1 MPTIDNLNIQL
12 QADAVKAS
20 DAITRFSNKIGTLAS
35 SLMQIEKINVSGVST
50 GINRL
55 ATAMQN
61 MNNIRTADFSRLAR
75 NLTNIGSIS
84 TANLNTVAS
93 SLSHLTRSFNQLGSV
108 TGNVTQISTLAQS
121 LSRLGGANVQ
131 RAVTTIPQ
139 LEIALNNLL
148 TTLSRANVNANVI
161 ALMNSI
167 SNLGNR
173 STAAS
178 TQINTLNG
186 TLNNLNATTQR
197 TSRSTFSL
205 ASAFGYLYASFF
217 WVRRIIG
224 GLNGSIESTADYLE
238 SFNYYTVALKKIAQE
253 WDEDWESYGDEHAQA
268 YSNKFITTLNDSLSK
283 MSGIQINVETGILE
297 STGIKNLGLNINE
310 ITQASAQLAS
320 ITNSI
325 GQTGEVSLATS
336 SAFTKLASDMSSL
349 YNMDYSAVMTNLQ
362 SGLIGQSRAMYKYG
376 IDITNAS
383 LQTLAYELGVEKS
396 VSEMGQMEKH
406 QLRIIQILR
415 GSKVAWGDQA
425 TTINSLANQM
435 RLLENNGKEISIVF
449 GQLFTP
455 IMENLLPIVNGMAGA
470 VKNLMTNIAVL
481 LGVTRETSTA
491 GQGQASE
498 IEQEML
504 DAEDG
509 TNKANEAL
517 KEYKN
522 QMMGFD
528 EAQKLN
534 DTEANA
540 TLNTNLGDTID
551 LKEEILKATDEY
563 EKFWEQAYRSMENK
577 AEKWTKYFSGFFGTV
592 KNIFKDIQLGDYLSL
607 GKDVAG
613 LADDFTKFITKAVN
627 KVEWDD
633 LGEFAGKFISGAISG
648 AFETLPGIANF
659 VMDASIGL
667 TDFVINSIANIDR
680 NDIQNSFLNSIG
692 ETLANV
698 IMKLPTLIA
707 TSLGLNIDFG
717 LNSEGVQSLLG
728 DDVIPFKDSVNN
740 FISSIGDMKT
750 NFQIDMSNAEAEYGY
765 LDTLADKY
773 FNLASKAERTGEE
786 ENDLGKYRQALIDA
800 YPEFAEILG
809 DAKLS
814 YEEQEQAI
822 RNTIDALKEKARI
835 EAVEQYIVEIDK
847 KRLDLQ
853 RKIDSYDKSEI
864 ANAQVKRD
872 EAKKVY
878 EEYENTKRK
887 IEELGKE
894 REKAFNTPDHQR
906 MSEIDDE
913 IESLTSQS
921 KNLITEY
928 SGLIDSANV
937 LDGSYQDMLDAM
949 NDLNSEYDYYVDV
962 AAGVIDIDADVKKA
976 NEETSG
982 SFDDLATDAETA
994 SSKMQGAFALAD
1006 WTNIGADI
1014 AKGVISGFD
1023 NNFKPPT
1030 TEWQER
1036 LYNSLFGKDGKLE
1049 FEFSFDTGTVEGFE
1063 NFKNKWGI
1071 KAYAAGGFPED
1082 GLFFANRGELV
1093 GKFSNGK
1100 TAVANNSQIIDGIR
1114 SGVYDAVT
1122 SAILATSENGG
1133 NVTVV
1138 LQGDADG
1145 LFKVVQ
1151 NKANNYAIQTGQS
1164 PFLI

>member
-61 MNNIRTADFSRLAR
+61 MNNI
-75 NLTNIGSIS
+75 S

-108 TGNVTQISTLAQS
+108 TGNVAQISTLAQS

-178 TQINTLNG
+178 TQINTLNR
-186 TLNNLNATTQR
+186 TMNNLNATTQR
-197 TSRSTFSL
+197 TSRNTFSL

-253 WDEDWESYGDEHAQA
+253 WDEDWDSYGDEHAQA

-320 ITNSI
+320 VTNSI

-336 SAFTKLASDMSSL
+336 SAFTKLSSDMSSL

-362 SGLIGQSRAMYKYG
+362 SGLIGQSRALYKYG

-396 VSEMGQMEKH
+396 VSEMNQMEKQ

-415 GSKVAWGDQA
+415 GSKVAWGDQSN
-425 TTINSLANQM
+425 TINSLANQM

-481 LGVTRETSTA
+481 LGITRDVSTA

-509 TNKANEAL
+509 TDKANEAL

-551 LKEEILKATDEY
+551 LEEEILKATSEY
-563 EKFWEQAYRSMENK
+563 EKFWEDAYNAMEDK
-577 AEKWTKYFSGFFGTV
+577 AGQWTKFFEKFTKPLEDIFSNVKLGFDMDFKKLGTDIMGLTTKLNDWITTAISKMRWGDIGWKFGQFITGSAVESFKLLGNSGTTLSELIIGINEFISRSTEGIEWDTLVLEFANGITNFFSNLQIGEILDTFADTVIAVNDAIIKIIDVILDNPEPFADAFVTFYSKLIELGIAFIGSNTKIIANLLANITLTTFENSLDITARLIQGVISSSLDKMFTSGVESWQNGTFGEWLANAFSTLVNDAFNTASNHLEGRVTILIEPLVNEAVRIFDNFSEIGTKIENAVNDAQTRFQEEWGNLVSWFENSAIPGWWETVRQNFTMERWRDTIGSITEAFTRRWNGMRRWFSTTVTNWWTEIENTFSAENWERHLTGIEEGFETAFNNAVTSMRAIWNNFATWINNALTFDFEGFNRSFEVFGTTYE
-592 KNIFKDIQLGDYLSL
+592 IGIPS
-607 GKDVAG
+607 
-613 LADDFTKFITKAVN
+613 FTV
-627 KVEWDD
+627 
-633 LGEFAGKFISGAISG
+633 
-648 AFETLPGIANF
+648 
-659 VMDASIGL
+659 
-667 TDFVINSIANIDR
+667 
-680 NDIQNSFLNSIG
+680 
-692 ETLANV
+692 
-698 IMKLPTLIA
+698 
-707 TSLGLNIDFG
+707 
-717 LNSEGVQSLLG
+717 
-728 DDVIPFKDSVNN
+728 
-740 FISSIGDMKT
+740 
-750 NFQIDMSNAEAEYGY
+750 
-765 LDTLADKY
+765 
-773 FNLASKAERTGEE
+773 
-786 ENDLGKYRQALIDA
+786 DLGKLPMY
-800 YPEFAEILG
+800 
-809 DAKLS
+809 K
-814 YEEQEQAI
+814 
-822 RNTIDALKEKARI
+822 
-835 EAVEQYIVEIDK
+835 
-847 KRLDLQ
+847 
-853 RKIDSYDKSEI
+853 
-864 ANAQVKRD
+864 
-872 EAKKVY
+872 
-878 EEYENTKRK
+878 
-887 IEELGKE
+887 
-894 REKAFNTPDHQR
+894 
-906 MSEIDDE
+906 
-913 IESLTSQS
+913 
-921 KNLITEY
+921 
-928 SGLIDSANV
+928 
-937 LDGSYQDMLDAM
+937 
-949 NDLNSEYDYYVDV
+949 
-962 AAGVIDIDADVKKA
+962 
-976 NEETSG
+976 
-982 SFDDLATDAETA
+982 
-994 SSKMQGAFALAD
+994 
-1006 WTNIGADI
+1006 
-1014 AKGVISGFD
+1014 
-1023 NNFKPPT
+1023 
-1030 TEWQER
+1030 
-1036 LYNSLFGKDGKLE
+1036 
-1049 FEFSFDTGTVEGFE
+1049 
-1063 NFKNKWGI
+1063 
-1071 KAYAAGGFPED
+1071 AGGFPED
-1082 GLFFANRGELV
+1082 GLFFANHDELIGE
-1093 GKFSNGK
+1093 FPNGK
-1100 TAVANNSQIIDGIR
+1100 TAVANSYQIQEGIEEASYR
-1114 SGVYDAVT
+1114 GMARALTQYQG
-1122 SAILATSENGG
+1122 NGG